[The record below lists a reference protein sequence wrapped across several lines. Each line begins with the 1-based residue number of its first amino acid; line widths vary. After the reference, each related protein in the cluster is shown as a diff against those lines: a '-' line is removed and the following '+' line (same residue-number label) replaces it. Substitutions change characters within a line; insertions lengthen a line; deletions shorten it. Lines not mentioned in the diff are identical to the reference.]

1 MNWGTASGLVSF
13 CACLL
18 HFRAADW
25 YYGLYNNYT
34 LFKMLGTWSVS
45 DLEILY
51 ALDNFHAQSC
61 TKSWCFCYLYHCCNK
76 IHNRKQLGKV
86 YFFLIVSY
94 SSWGDKIHCDINTWW
109 WECKRESHSTG
120 TQDAERETL
129 VPTIHSLLYLF
140 VQFGNTG
147 SGMVLPILGVDLPLT
162 DMQRNVFLEGAKF
175 SLANSED

>member
-34 LFKMLGTWSVS
+34 LFKMLGTQSVS
-45 DLEILY
+45 DLGTLY
-51 ALDNFHAQSC
+51 ALDNFRAQSC
-61 TKSWCFCYLYHCCNK
+61 TKSWCFCYLYHCRNNR
-76 IHNRKQLGKV
+76 HNRKQLDKV
-86 YFFLIVSY
+86 YFFLIVFY
-94 SSWGDKIHCDINTWW
+94 SSWGDKIHCDIDTWW
-109 WECKRESHSTG
+109 WECKGESHSTG

-129 VPTIHSLLYLF
+129 GPTTHSLLYLF

-147 SGMVLPILGVDLPLT
+147 SGMVLPILGVGLPLT
-162 DMQRNVFLEGAKF
+162 DMQRNVLPRGCQIQL
-175 SLANSED
+175 S